1 MAGDAPIA
9 AETSTAILRRG
20 EGNPFFL
27 EELAR
32 TVIDQGEGTSS
43 IPDTVQG
50 VILARLDRLA
60 DIPKQLLQTASVLG
74 REVPLRLLT
83 RVWEGPADFDTGL
96 AEVCRQEFLYERGSA
111 DDSFYVFKHALT
123 QDVAYDSLLARR
135 RRDLHLLAARALEE
149 LHEGRLDDVAAT
161 LAYHYART
169 DLVDEAVTWLLR
181 AADQAARVY
190 ANAEAILHLDLAGRR
205 LQRVPEGRDRDRRML
220 EVALRHAHSLY
231 FLGRF
236 RESVDV
242 LLPHEARLARL
253 DDPAL
258 TARCSFWLAHMYSR
272 LGDQG
277 RAAAKALRAIDTGTR
292 AGDMATVG
300 KAHGLL
306 ALEGHWA
313 GNPADGITHG
323 EEAVRILRMHR
334 DQRWWLGMAHF
345 YLAVNH
351 LLTGDFEEALTE
363 AGRADAVGKDIGDP
377 RLETYAGYTTG
388 WIEASRGNADL
399 AIAAC
404 RASLDKAPDRV
415 SRAYAALFLAFAL
428 LEHGD
433 HEQALQ
439 RLGPTMTELEG
450 FAFPQWHSLA
460 AVLMG
465 EAYRRGRR
473 LEEAATATRTGIE
486 IATSAQYWYAVGT
499 GERVAARIAR
509 DACNLQ
515 EAADAFE
522 RALCTF
528 NRIGARFEAARTRAE
543 AGYEKSPLC

>member
-1 MAGDAPIA
+1 
-9 AETSTAILRRG
+9 
-20 EGNPFFL
+20 
-27 EELAR
+27 
-32 TVIDQGEGTSS
+32 
-43 IPDTVQG
+43 
-50 VILARLDRLA
+50 
-60 DIPKQLLQTASVLG
+60 
-74 REVPLRLLT
+74 
-83 RVWEGPADFDTGL
+83 
-96 AEVCRQEFLYERGSA
+96 
-111 DDSFYVFKHALT
+111 
-123 QDVAYDSLLARR
+123 
-135 RRDLHLLAARALEE
+135 
-149 LHEGRLDDVAAT
+149 
-161 LAYHYART
+161 
-169 DLVDEAVTWLLR
+169 
-181 AADQAARVY
+181 
-190 ANAEAILHLDLAGRR
+190 
-205 LQRVPEGRDRDRRML
+205 ML

-277 RAAAKALRAIDTGTR
+277 RAAVKAIRAIDTGTYV
-292 AGDMATVG
+292 GDMATVG

-313 GNPADGITHG
+313 GNPVDGITHG
-323 EEAVRILRMHR
+323 EEAVRILRVHW

-363 AGRADAVGKDIGDP
+363 AGRANAVGKDIGDP

-388 WIEASRGNADL
+388 WIEASRGNAEI

-404 RASLDKAPDRV
+404 RASLEKAPDRV

-428 LEHGD
+428 LEQGD
-433 HEQALQ
+433 HDQALQ

-450 FAFPQWHSLA
+450 FAFPQWHALA
-460 AVLMG
+460 AVLIG
-465 EAYRRGRR
+465 EAHRRGRR

-486 IATSAQYWYAVGT
+486 IATSAQYWYAVGI
-499 GERVAARIAR
+499 GERIAARIAR
-509 DACNLQ
+509 DARNLQ
-515 EAADAFE
+515 EAADAFD

-528 NRIGARFEAARTRAE
+528 NRIGARFEAARTCAE
-543 AGYEKSPLC
+543 AGLNPILGFNK